1 MTEPQSIRVLIV
13 DDDALVLETVQRV
26 LERLRY
32 TIVGRAMNGTQALE
46 MVQTLAPAP
55 DIVLMDIQ
63 MPGMDG
69 VTAARQIQEQCPTP
83 VVILTAYDTPELV
96 DQAQTAGVMAYLIKP
111 PNTANLGAIIPVALA
126 RFREI
131 QTLKRLNVELQ
142 DALDQ
147 VKQLQGML
155 PICAHCKK
163 IRDDDGYW
171 HQIESYI
178 RDHSEAVFSHSIC
191 PDCFRELYP
200 EYVED
205 EPPLG

>member
-1 MTEPQSIRVLIV
+1 MIEPRSIRALIV
-13 DDDALVLETVQRV
+13 DDDPLVLETVQRV

-32 TIVGRAMNGTQALE
+32 TVVGRAMNGTQALE
-46 MVQTLAPAP
+46 VVQTLAP
-55 DIVLMDIQ
+55 DIILMDIQ

-69 VTAARQIQEQCPTP
+69 VTAAHQIQEQCPTP

-131 QTLKRLNVELQ
+131 QVLRRLNVELQ

-171 HQIESYI
+171 HQIESYL

-191 PDCFRELYP
+191 PDCFSKHYP